1 MPATIHCSAC
11 WWTGATTSAASAFG
25 DRLDR
30 GLPRLPRGRPG
41 SPGWGGGVSRPR
53 FTDPAKIVLD
63 LACRWRWRWAV
74 TTSPALRWARAAGSN
89 TANDSHPVVTSASR
103 QFGRPACGDGAR
115 TEGLLDLKGGPTAMP
130 VIARTARHI
139 SAYSYRLTGTYGL
152 AHHRDRD
159 RNQPGAAAGTG
170 LAAPPPDR
178 APITGCG
185 PERTAT

>member
-1 MPATIHCSAC
+1 MAL
-11 WWTGATTSAASAFG
+11 GG
-25 DRLDR
+25 DYLA
-30 GLPRLPRGRPG
+30 GIALGPG
-41 SPGWGGGVSRPR
+41 SRLEHRER
-53 FTDPAKIVLD
+53 FTSRRP
-63 LACRWRWRWAV
+63 
-74 TTSPALRWARAAGSN
+74 
-89 TANDSHPVVTSASR
+89 SASR
-103 QFGRPACGDGAR
+103 QFGRPSCRDGAR

-159 RNQPGAAAGTG
+159 RHQPGAAAGTG